1 MVDRLMD
8 LGVTKVYC
16 GSQFSAA
23 LTSSGKVYTWGKGDN
38 FRLGHGSE
46 DHVRFP
52 KLVENL
58 GSDIVDLSV
67 GCMHVVAVSK
77 EGKLYGWGKND
88 MSQLGYLNN
97 SVPTPTILSNLNTN
111 YVSIVCGANNTIAWT
126 NLDSWSVPLRAPF
139 VIDISEETFRWLDSL
154 LAEIWD
160 GLDGKSGIPPRQE
173 EECLAC
179 ASLSI
184 LKLQMLAVRHHNT
197 NLAGL
202 GLKQGSALLSSL
214 KKKVVELASNSGV
227 LETIQFEAQQVLE
240 ASWMILL
247 PTADERARALSTLLP
262 SQNTETAG
270 QSVGRKF
277 MTDLLVSSLMADG
290 GLRTALRGAIR
301 MEVKE
306 LEEVSEKEGS
316 DGTKDKPFGDELMT
330 EQAQLESETKR
341 AAEASTWEDRSSTIP
356 LLYLVKQLMKNSSAQ
371 ALSKL
376 QALNMDLI
384 SSSISED
391 ILDSQ
396 KTESSPSL
404 KLLIKFQRLLV
415 AELYSSGPDNSG
427 DGEQELDGV
436 LALLRKYLHYLCCHV
451 LELLPTAT
459 ATSSLSQRHF
469 LAVSSILDHDLVGVL
484 LPELVISLILLQI
497 EKSSIFNKIEIIP
510 GLTCLMESLGKM
522 NLILSFDSKS

>member
-1 MVDRLMD
+1 
-8 LGVTKVYC
+8 
-16 GSQFSAA
+16 
-23 LTSSGKVYTWGKGDN
+23 
-38 FRLGHGSE
+38 
-46 DHVRFP
+46 
-52 KLVENL
+52 
-58 GSDIVDLSV
+58 
-67 GCMHVVAVSK
+67 
-77 EGKLYGWGKND
+77 
-88 MSQLGYLNN
+88 
-97 SVPTPTILSNLNTN
+97 
-111 YVSIVCGANNTIAWT
+111 
-126 NLDSWSVPLRAPF
+126 
-139 VIDISEETFRWLDSL
+139 
-154 LAEIWD
+154 
-160 GLDGKSGIPPRQE
+160 
-173 EECLAC
+173 
-179 ASLSI
+179 
-184 LKLQMLAVRHHNT
+184 
-197 NLAGL
+197 
-202 GLKQGSALLSSL
+202 
-214 KKKVVELASNSGV
+214 
-227 LETIQFEAQQVLE
+227 
-240 ASWMILL
+240 
-247 PTADERARALSTLLP
+247 
-262 SQNTETAG
+262 
-270 QSVGRKF
+270 
-277 MTDLLVSSLMADG
+277 MADG

-376 QALNMDLI
+376 QALNMDLM

-522 NLILSFDSKS
+522 NLIFSFDSKS